1 MSPLI
6 NNILLLAA
14 SFSPLASAVNHVIVV
29 GKEGLTFN
37 PPDLKANLG
46 DTLEFR
52 FWAKNHSVVQGNWQT
67 ACQPHEN
74 GFFSGFV
81 PQADATKPNGQVFK
95 VTLEDTDPK
104 VFYCSQGMH
113 CKSGMVGVING
124 LGNRTFEAY
133 KGLAADV
140 TSVGNPS
147 GGVKGGSF
155 EALQANPATSG
166 TGNGGGAGSTQTT
179 GSGSQQTGSNS
190 SGSGAGSFGVS
201 MGALAAAGAF
211 AVALSF

>member
-1 MSPLI
+1 MC
-6 NNILLLAA
+6 
-14 SFSPLASAVNHVIVV
+14 V
-29 GKEGLTFN
+29 K
-37 PPDLKANLG
+37 
-46 DTLEFR
+46 
-52 FWAKNHSVVQGNWQT
+52 Q
-67 ACQPHEN
+67 
-74 GFFSGFV
+74 
-81 PQADATKPNGQVFK
+81 GQVFK

-133 KGLAADV
+133 KGLAAEV

-166 TGNGGGAGSTQTT
+166 TGNSGGADSTQST
-179 GSGSQQTGSNS
+179 GGGSQQTGSTNPP
-190 SGSGAGSFGVS
+190 GSGAGSFGVS
-201 MGALAAAGAF
+201 LGALAAAGAF
-211 AVALSF
+211 AVALSL